1 MTAQRLNQLDDAH
14 RDATL
19 VAFLLATEEELIDQT
34 LDMHDKLLHQQG
46 KRGEQKQEDRLN
58 KVGRPSMRKFGS
70 MLALGKLLLPRKKP
84 PRMPTQPLK
93 LSSPGSV
100 LSPR

>member
-19 VAFLLATEEELIDQT
+19 VAFLLATEEELIDKA

-46 KRGEQKQEDRLN
+46 KRGEQKQAAFARDLVRCERTPDC
-58 KVGRPSMRKFGS
+58 GE
-70 MLALGKLLLPRKKP
+70 ALTQFLPVEPIAPVAKGAE
-84 PRMPTQPLK
+84 PTFNCGPD
-93 LSSPGSV
+93 
-100 LSPR
+100 